1 MAWNVTCYFIVDGVL
16 PPFLLETCERL
27 IKDLRVV
34 KASLPLTLEELPAM
48 CRDLLD
54 YLNYIIG
61 MFVEL
66 KLTAFNV
73 DYNLRC

>member
-1 MAWNVTCYFIVDGVL
+1 MLFF
-16 PPFLLETCERL
+16 PPLLLETCKRL

-66 KLTAFNV
+66 KLTAFKV